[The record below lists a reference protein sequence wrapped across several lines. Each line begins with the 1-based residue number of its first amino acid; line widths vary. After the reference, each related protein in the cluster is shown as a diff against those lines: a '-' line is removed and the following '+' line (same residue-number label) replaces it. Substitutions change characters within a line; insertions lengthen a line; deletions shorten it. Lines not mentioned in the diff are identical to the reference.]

1 MKKNLYPMSFKLIKK
16 SKKSSARLGE
26 ITTKHGVIQT
36 PCFMPI
42 ATCGSVKSVD
52 SAEMKKIGAQ
62 IILGNTYH
70 LYLRPTDKLI
80 KKLGGLHK
88 FMNWDGPILTDSGGY
103 QVFSLVKMRK
113 ISEKGVEFKSHIDGS
128 RHMLTPE
135 KSIEIQQNL
144 GSDIVMVLD
153 ECAPYPASKEYIKK
167 SLEMTT
173 RWAKRCKEYF
183 EKSQIPNLACRQAGP
198 KSQINSKTQISNF
211 EQLPT
216 SKFPAQGWSASGGKI
231 PNSLLFGIVQGG
243 TYKDL
248 REESAKQ
255 LLSIDFDG
263 YAIGGV
269 SVGEPSKKMFKVV
282 DWTVPFLPEDKP
294 RYLMGVGK
302 PEEILGAV
310 AMGIDM
316 FDCVIPT
323 RNARHGTLYKF
334 KVQSSKFKVKDEKLK
349 VKNGNAGFYEM
360 LRITNEKFK
369 SDKKPIDK
377 NCGCF
382 TCQNYSRAYLR
393 HLFMAKELLAL
404 RLASIHNI
412 YFYLELMKRIRNS
425 V

>member
-1 MKKNLYPMSFKLIKK
+1 MTKRGIIK
-16 SKKSSARLGE
+16 
-26 ITTKHGVIQT
+26 T

-52 SAEMKKIGAQ
+52 SIEMEKLGAQ

-103 QVFSLVKMRK
+103 QVFSLAKMRK
-113 ISEKGVEFKSHIDGS
+113 ISEKGAEFKSHIDGS
-128 RHMLTPE
+128 RHILTPE

-144 GSDIVMVLD
+144 GSDIIMVLD

-167 SLEMTT
+167 SMEMTT
-173 RWAKRCKEYF
+173 RWAGRCKEYF
-183 EKSQIPNLACRQAGP
+183 DKTQNP
-198 KSQINSKTQISNF
+198 KPKIQTKSKTQNPKFKTPTIIAQD
-211 EQLPT
+211 QLLIT
-216 SKFPAQGWSASGGKI
+216 NYQLQNKQ
-231 PNSLLFGIVQGG
+231 LLFGIVQGG

-255 LLSIDFDG
+255 LLEIGFDG

-269 SVGEPSKKMFKVV
+269 SVGEPSEKMFKVA
-282 DWTVPFLPEDKP
+282 DWTIPFLPEDKP

-302 PEEILGAV
+302 PEEIVGAV
-310 AMGIDM
+310 ARGIDM

-323 RNARHGTLYKF
+323 RNGRHGTVYKF
-334 KVQSSKFKVKDEKLK
+334 KVKSEKLKVMDEKLK
-349 VKNGNAGFYEM
+349 VENNNSGFYEV
-360 LRITNEKFK
+360 LHITNEKFK
-369 SDKKPIDK
+369 TDKNPIDE

-382 TCQNYSRAYLR
+382 ACQNYSRAYLR

-412 YFYLELMKRIRNS
+412 YFYLELMRRIRNS